1 MATQGLTG
9 GRVRERRL
17 ALGLRQADLARDVAI
32 SASYL
37 NLIEHDRRRIGPA
50 VLARLAQA
58 LGIDAA
64 ALALGS
70 ENALI
75 EDLRAAA
82 AVEAGAGAGKLR
94 AEIDR
99 IDEFVA
105 RFPGWAEVLAQS
117 YRRGEQLERAVA
129 ALNDRIAH
137 DPHLSHALH
146 EVLSAVSAVRSTAA
160 ILAETEDI
168 EPEWRTRFHRNLHG
182 DTERLAA
189 GAEALV
195 AYLDGSDQ
203 AAEAGI
209 ASPQEE
215 FDAWLAARGWRL
227 AELEAGADMAAALAA
242 LASGAARA
250 LAGAWVAQVAADVA
264 ALPMAQFQAALAR
277 RGPDVGPEVGPESQ
291 PDPAALAAAFG
302 APILAVMRRLAT
314 LPGAEV
320 GLVICD
326 GSGTLTFRKPVAGFA
341 PPRFGAACALWP
353 LYAALARPMTPITA
367 RIATG
372 GRGGQR
378 FRVQAFCQPR
388 YPQGFG
394 GPELREAAMLVWPD
408 PGTEAGAVLAVGSTC
423 RICPQAA
430 CPARREPSIISSA
443 AAGAIGF

>member
-9 GRVRERRL
+9 SRVRERRL
-17 ALGLRQADLARDVAI
+17 ALGLRQADLARTVAI

-50 VLARLAQA
+50 VLARLAPA

-64 ALALGS
+64 ALALGP

-82 AVEAGAGAGKLR
+82 AVEAGAAAGKLR
-94 AEIDR
+94 AEIER

-117 YRRGEQLERAVA
+117 YRRGAQLDRAVA

-137 DPHLSHALH
+137 DPHLSQALH

-182 DTERLAA
+182 DSERLAA

-215 FDAWLAARGWRL
+215 FDAWLAARGWHL
-227 AELEAGADMAAALAA
+227 AELEAGAGMAGALAE

-250 LAGAWVAQVAADVA
+250 LAGDWVAQAAADVA
-264 ALPMAQFQAALAR
+264 ALPLAPLLAALA
-277 RGPDVGPEVGPESQ
+277 PLGPEVG
-291 PDPAALAAAFG
+291 PDPAALAGMFG
-302 APILAVMRRLAT
+302 ASILAVMRRLAT
-314 LPGAEV
+314 LPGAAV

-326 GSGTLTFRKPVAGFA
+326 GAGTLTFRKPV
-341 PPRFGAACALWP
+341 
-353 LYAALARPMTPITA
+353 
-367 RIATG
+367 
-372 GRGGQR
+372 
-378 FRVQAFCQPR
+378 
-388 YPQGFG
+388 
-394 GPELREAAMLVWPD
+394 
-408 PGTEAGAVLAVGSTC
+408 PG
-423 RICPQAA
+423 
-430 CPARREPSIISSA
+430 
-443 AAGAIGF
+443 

>member
-9 GRVRERRL
+9 SRVRERRL
-17 ALGLRQADLARDVAI
+17 ALGLRQAELARNVAI

-58 LGIDAA
+58 LGIDAV

-82 AVEAGAGAGKLR
+82 AVEGGAGAGKLR

-99 IDEFVA
+99 IDELVA

-137 DPHLSHALH
+137 DPHLSQALH

-203 AAEAGI
+203 TEEAGI

-215 FDAWLAARGWRL
+215 FDAWLAARGWHL

-250 LAGAWVAQVAADVA
+250 LAGAWAAQVAADVA
-264 ALPMAQFQAALAR
+264 ALPLVPLQAALAR
-277 RGPDVGPEVGPESQ
+277 RGPEVGPEVG

-326 GSGTLTFRKPVAGFA
+326 GSGTLTFRKPVAGFV

-353 LYAALARPMTPITA
+353 LYTALARPMTPITA

-378 FRVQAFCQPR
+378 FRVQAFCQPS

-408 PGTEAGAVLAVGSTC
+408 PGAAAGEALAVGSTC
-423 RICPQAA
+423 RICPQTA
-430 CPARREPSIISSA
+430 CPARREPSIILS
-443 AAGAIGF
+443 AGAT

>member
-9 GRVRERRL
+9 SRVRERRL
-17 ALGLRQADLARDVAI
+17 ALGLRQADLARTVAI

-50 VLARLAQA
+50 VLARLAPA

-64 ALALGS
+64 ALALGP

-82 AVEAGAGAGKLR
+82 AVEAGAAAGKLR
-94 AEIDR
+94 AEIER

-117 YRRGEQLERAVA
+117 YRRGAQLDRAVA

-137 DPHLSHALH
+137 DPHLSQALH

-182 DTERLAA
+182 DSERLAA

-215 FDAWLAARGWRL
+215 FDAWLAARGWHL
-227 AELEAGADMAAALAA
+227 AELETGADMAGALAE

-250 LAGAWVAQVAADVA
+250 LAGGWVAQAAADVA
-264 ALPMAQFQAALAR
+264 ALPLVPFQAAVAR
-277 RGPDVGPEVGPESQ
+277 LGPEEA
-291 PDPAALAAAFG
+291 PDPAALAAEFG
-302 APILAVMRRLAT
+302 ASIPAVMRRLAT
-314 LPGAEV
+314 LPGAAV

-326 GSGTLTFRKPVAGFA
+326 SSGTLTFRKPVEGFL

-353 LYAALARPMTPITA
+353 LYAALGRPMTPITA

-372 GRGGQR
+372 GRGGQQ

-408 PGTEAGAVLAVGSTC
+408 PGTAAGAALAVGSTC

-430 CPARREPSIISSA
+430 CPARREPSIILSVA
-443 AAGAIGF
+443 

>member
-9 GRVRERRL
+9 SRVRERRL
-17 ALGLRQADLARDVAI
+17 ALGLRQADLARTVAI

-50 VLARLAQA
+50 VLARLAPA

-64 ALALGS
+64 ALALGP

-82 AVEAGAGAGKLR
+82 AVEAGAAAGKLR
-94 AEIDR
+94 AEIER

-117 YRRGEQLERAVA
+117 YRRGAQLDRAVA

-137 DPHLSHALH
+137 DPHLSQALH

-182 DTERLAA
+182 DSERLAA

-215 FDAWLAARGWRL
+215 FDAWLAARGWHL
-227 AELEAGADMAAALAA
+227 AELEAGAGMAGALAE

-250 LAGAWVAQVAADVA
+250 LAGDWVAQAAADVA
-264 ALPMAQFQAALAR
+264 ALPLAPLLAALA
-277 RGPDVGPEVGPESQ
+277 PLGPEVG
-291 PDPAALAAAFG
+291 PDPAALAGMFG
-302 APILAVMRRLAT
+302 ASILAVMRRLAT
-314 LPGAEV
+314 LPGAAV

-326 GSGTLTFRKPVAGFA
+326 GAGTLTFRKPVPGFM

-353 LYAALARPMTPITA
+353 LYAALGRPMTPITA

-372 GRGGQR
+372 GRGGQQ

-408 PGTEAGAVLAVGSTC
+408 PGTAAGAALAVGSTC

-430 CPARREPSIISSA
+430 CPARREPSIILSVA
-443 AAGAIGF
+443 

>member
-1 MATQGLTG
+1 MAMQALTG
-9 GRVRERRL
+9 SRVRERRL
-17 ALGLRQADLARDVAI
+17 ALGLRQADLARDLAI
-32 SASYL
+32 SGSYL

-50 VLARLAQA
+50 VLGRLATA
-58 LGIDAA
+58 LGIDVA
-64 ALALGS
+64 ALALGA

-75 EDLRAAA
+75 DDLRAAA
-82 AVEAGAGAGKLR
+82 AIEGGAGDGRPR
-94 AEIDR
+94 AEIER

-105 RFPGWAEVLAQS
+105 RFPGWAGVLAQG
-117 YRRGEQLERAVA
+117 YRRGAQLDRAVA

-137 DPHLSHALH
+137 DPHLSLALH

-182 DTERLAA
+182 DSERLAA

-195 AYLDGSDQ
+195 AYLDGSDH

-215 FDAWLAARGWRL
+215 FDAWLAARGWHL
-227 AELEAGADMAAALAA
+227 AELEAGADMTAALAT

-264 ALPMAQFQAALAR
+264 AVPLAPLQAALAR
-277 RGPDVGPEVGPESQ
+277 LGPESE
-291 PDPAALAAAFG
+291 PDPAALAAAFD

-314 LPGAEV
+314 LPGATV
-320 GLVICD
+320 GLVSCD
-326 GSGTLTFRKPVAGFA
+326 GSGTLTFRKPVAGFT

-353 LYAALARPMTPITA
+353 LYSALGRPMTPITA
-367 RIATG
+367 RIVTG

-378 FRVQAFCQPR
+378 FRVKAFCQPR

-408 PGTEAGAVLAVGSTC
+408 PGEAAGEALAVGSTC

-430 CPARREPSIISSA
+430 CPARREASIILSSG
-443 AAGAIGF
+443 AGAIGF

>member
-9 GRVRERRL
+9 SRVRERRL
-17 ALGLRQADLARDVAI
+17 ALGLRQADLARTVAI

-50 VLARLAQA
+50 VLARLAPA

-64 ALALGS
+64 ALALGP

-82 AVEAGAGAGKLR
+82 AVEAGAAAGKLR
-94 AEIDR
+94 AEIER

-117 YRRGEQLERAVA
+117 YRRGAQLDRAVA

-137 DPHLSHALH
+137 DPHLSQALH

-168 EPEWRTRFHRNLHG
+168 EPEWRARFHRNLHG
-182 DTERLAA
+182 DSERLAA

-215 FDAWLAARGWRL
+215 FDAWLAARGWHL
-227 AELEAGADMAAALAA
+227 AELETGADMAGALAE

-250 LAGAWVAQVAADVA
+250 LAGGWVAQAAADVA
-264 ALPMAQFQAALAR
+264 ALPLVPFQAAVAR
-277 RGPDVGPEVGPESQ
+277 LGPEEA
-291 PDPAALAAAFG
+291 PDPAALAAEFG
-302 APILAVMRRLAT
+302 ASIPAVMRRLAT
-314 LPGAEV
+314 LPGAAV

-326 GSGTLTFRKPVAGFA
+326 SSGTLTFRKPVEGFL

-353 LYAALARPMTPITA
+353 LYAALGRPMTPITA

-408 PGTEAGAVLAVGSTC
+408 PGTAAGAALAVGSTC

-430 CPARREPSIISSA
+430 CPARREPSIILSVA
-443 AAGAIGF
+443 